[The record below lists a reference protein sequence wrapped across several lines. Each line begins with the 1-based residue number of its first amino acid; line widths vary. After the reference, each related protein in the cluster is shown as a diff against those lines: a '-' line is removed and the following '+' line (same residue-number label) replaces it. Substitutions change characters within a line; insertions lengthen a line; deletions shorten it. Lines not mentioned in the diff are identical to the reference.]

1 MVRSLRP
8 RCSVRQADGLMF
20 ASDRT
25 QSHFRELR
33 LGIGLRVTFAV
44 PGGPG
49 ARVFRCPKTSS
60 HASWPG
66 SSVRTPLTGWR
77 QPRRLLPMRRRNFIT
92 LLGGAA
98 AAWPLAAHAQQMM
111 PIVGFLHQGQAKQ
124 AESFAAAF
132 REGLNKSGYIEGQ
145 NVTIEYRWAEGDYDR
160 LRQMAADLVHRKV
173 SVIASVFS
181 VACLAAKAATS
192 TIPIVF
198 ATGTDPIREGL
209 VPALNRPGGNVT
221 GVTFFVALLG
231 AKRLSL
237 LHDVLPAAKTI
248 ALLINPTNHV
258 VSENY
263 LKDTQTAARTL
274 GLQIIVVPASSEHEI
289 DNGFHTMAEQRID
302 ALMISPDAFLLSR
315 QDQIVALAAR
325 HAIPT
330 MYLQRR
336 NVVAGGLMSYS
347 GDLAGAHR
355 ELGIY
360 TGRILKGEKP
370 ADIPVAQSTKFEFV
384 LNLKTAKTLGLTI
397 PPDVLSI
404 ADEAIE

>member
-1 MVRSLRP
+1 LPEDIV
-8 RCSVRQADGLMF
+8 
-20 ASDRT
+20 
-25 QSHFRELR
+25 
-33 LGIGLRVTFAV
+33 
-44 PGGPG
+44 
-49 ARVFRCPKTSS
+49 ARVVARVERAHPFDRLEAAKT
-60 HASWPG
+60 A
-66 SSVRTPLTGWR
+66 
-77 QPRRLLPMRRRNFIT
+77 LPMRRRNFIT
-92 LLGGAA
+92 LLGRAA

-198 ATGTDPIREGL
+198 VTGTDPIREGL

-231 AKRLSL
+231 EKRLSL

-330 MYLQRR
+330 MYLQRQ

>member
-1 MVRSLRP
+1 
-8 RCSVRQADGLMF
+8 
-20 ASDRT
+20 
-25 QSHFRELR
+25 
-33 LGIGLRVTFAV
+33 
-44 PGGPG
+44 
-49 ARVFRCPKTSS
+49 
-60 HASWPG
+60 
-66 SSVRTPLTGWR
+66 
-77 QPRRLLPMRRRNFIT
+77 MRRREFIT
-92 LLGGAA
+92 LLGGATV
-98 AAWPLAAHAQQMM
+98 WPLAVRAQQMM

-124 AESFAAAF
+124 AESFVAAF
-132 REGLNKSGYIEGQ
+132 RQGLSNAGYIEGR
-145 NVTIEYRWAEGDYDR
+145 NVSIEYRWAEGDYNR
-160 LRQMAADLVHRKV
+160 LPQMAADLVHRKV

-181 VACLAAKAATS
+181 VAGLAAKAATS

-198 ATGTDPIREGL
+198 VTGTDPIREGL
-209 VPALNRPGGNVT
+209 VPAFNRPGGNVT

-231 AKRLSL
+231 AKRLGL

-289 DNGFHTMAEQRID
+289 DNGFRTMGEQRID

-330 MYLQRR
+330 MYLQRQ

-360 TGRILKGEKP
+360 CGRILKGEKP
-370 ADIPVAQSTKFEFV
+370 ADMPVVQSTKFELV
-384 LNLKTAKTLGLTI
+384 INLKTAKTLGLTI
-397 PPDVLSI
+397 PPGVLAI
-404 ADEAIE
+404 ADEVIE